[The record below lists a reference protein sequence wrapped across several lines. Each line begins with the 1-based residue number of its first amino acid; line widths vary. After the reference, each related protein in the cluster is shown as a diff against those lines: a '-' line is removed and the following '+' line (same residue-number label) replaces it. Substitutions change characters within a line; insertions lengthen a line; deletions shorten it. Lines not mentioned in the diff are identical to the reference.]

1 MISFI
6 IVNYKQID
14 LTVELV
20 KSIKNLCIYP
30 KYEVIVVDN
39 EAEYGNI
46 SKLNKVLN
54 ELVYVPLS
62 WNSGFAKA
70 NNIGA
75 NIAQGELLFFI
86 NNDTLITSGT
96 LTKLEKTLLNSEKAG
111 IVCPLIKYYDEP
123 EKIQYA
129 GFTKINAFTG
139 RNKTINSLSSI
150 KEYKT
155 EYAHGAAMLMKKS
168 TFDLVGGFD
177 ESYFLYYEELDLS
190 AKVKAKG
197 FNIYVNSS
205 TVIYHKVSSST
216 GVDSPLKNYYL
227 TRNRILFMRKNSS
240 AVNFYGYLLFHFMV
254 SMPVNILKYILKGK
268 INNLKKYL
276 QGSMDGLTNK
286 IGYKDLK

>member
-1 MISFI
+1 MISI
-6 IVNYKQID
+6 IVVNYKQID

-20 KSIKNLCIYP
+20 KSIRNLCIYP

-39 EAEYGNI
+39 EAEFGNGA
-46 SKLNKVLN
+46 KLTEVIN
-54 ELVYVPLS
+54 ELIYVPLS
-62 WNSGFAKA
+62 YNSGFAAA

-75 NIAQGELLFFI
+75 NIAQGELLFFV
-86 NNDTLITSGT
+86 NNDTLITSGA
-96 LTKLEKTLLNSEKAG
+96 LNILEKTLLNNETAG
-111 IVCPLIKYYDEP
+111 IICPVIKYYDEP

-129 GFTKINAFTG
+129 GFTKINSFTG
-139 RNKTINSLSSI
+139 RNKTINNFLSK

-168 TFDLVGGFD
+168 LFDLVDGFD

-197 FNIYVNSS
+197 FDIYVNSS
-205 TVIYHKVSSST
+205 AVIYHKVSSST

-227 TRNRILFMRKNSS
+227 TRNRILFMRKNFSV
-240 AVNFYGYLLFHFMV
+240 ANFYAYLLFHFTV
-254 SMPVNILKYILKGK
+254 SMPVNILKYLLKNK

-276 QGSMDGLTNK
+276 LGSLDGLTNK
-286 IGYKDLK
+286 IGYKDLN